1 MEYVER
7 KGKINELDL
16 RGGGE
21 KLKDQ
26 ISKRIRNFF
35 VHT

>member
-1 MEYVER
+1 MLKEI

-26 ISKRIRNFF
+26 ISKRIRNFLF
-35 VHT
+35 IHD